1 MYHTIIINTIN
12 NIEIIVIKRFY
23 FFGKSN
29 KYLINILG
37 FLGKSFLK
45 NFSWMDLNLK
55 RKSLHGKF
63 YLYSI
68 FYD

>member
-29 KYLINILG
+29 KYLINMYNQLLLIL
-37 FLGKSFLK
+37 KS
-45 NFSWMDLNLK
+45 NN
-55 RKSLHGKF
+55 
-63 YLYSI
+63 
-68 FYD
+68 

>member
-12 NIEIIVIKRFY
+12 NIEIIVIKSFY

-37 FLGKSFLK
+37 FLGKSFIK
-45 NFSWMDLNLK
+45 NLSWMDLNLK
-55 RKSLHGKF
+55 
-63 YLYSI
+63 
-68 FYD
+68 